1 VHDGGQRTAL
11 TGAPHFYDFFKQ
23 VHALPQVL
31 SLRRVAGG
39 VNALAFW
46 TPLLTNVTLR
56 FAKQSGGLM
65 KAIVFH
71 QHGGPEV
78 LKYENA
84 TDPVPRANEVLV
96 RVKACALNHLDLWVR
111 RGLPNVPIP
120 LPHIPGSD
128 VAGEIAAVGE
138 AVTTVRVGQKV
149 VLAPGVTCG
158 KCAPC
163 ISGNDNRCRSFTN
176 LGYMIDGGC
185 AEFVRCPE
193 VNCLPCPENLTFEE
207 ASSIP
212 LVFQTA
218 WHMLVARAE
227 LQPGE
232 DVLIL
237 GAGSGVGSAAI
248 QVAKFFGARVI
259 ATASTNEKLAKA
271 RELGADHL
279 INHKTQKIRDEVR
292 RITNKR
298 GVDVVFEHVGTATWD
313 ESIASLALAG
323 RLVTCG
329 ATTGYD
335 AKIDLRFLFSR
346 QLSLL
351 GSYMGAKSE
360 LRTVMKLVAA
370 GRLKPIV
377 DRVFPLAEAAAA
389 HAYLEAG
396 SQFGKVVLAV

>member
-1 VHDGGQRTAL
+1 MENRFESASKSKRHSISTRVESDRFDCVSHQP
-11 TGAPHFYDFFKQ
+11 TG
-23 VHALPQVL
+23 
-31 SLRRVAGG
+31 SR
-39 VNALAFW
+39 
-46 TPLLTNVTLR
+46 
-56 FAKQSGGLM
+56 M

-78 LKYENA
+78 LRYEDA
-84 TDPVPRANEVLV
+84 PLPVARANEVLV
-96 RVKACALNHLDLWVR
+96 RVRACALNHLDLWVR
-111 RGLPNVPIP
+111 AGLPNVPIP

-128 VAGEIAAVGE
+128 VAGEIAEVGSG
-138 AVTTVRVGQKV
+138 VTTVEVGQKGI
-149 VLAPGVTCG
+149 LAPGVSCG
-158 KCAPC
+158 KCAAC
-163 ISGNDNRCRSFTN
+163 IAGQDNRCRQFSN
-176 LGYMIDGGC
+176 LGYMLDGGC

-193 VNCLPCPENLTFEE
+193 VNCLPYPENLTFEE
-207 ASSIP
+207 AASIP

-248 QVAKFFGARVI
+248 QIAKFLGAQVI
-259 ATASTNEKLAKA
+259 ATAGSDEKLAKA

-279 INHKTQKIRDEVR
+279 INHKSQKIREEVR
-292 RITNKR
+292 RITGKR
-298 GVDVVFEHVGTATWD
+298 GVDVVFEHVGTSTWED
-313 ESIASLALAG
+313 SLASLAASG

-351 GSYMGAKSE
+351 GSYMGTKDD
-360 LRTVMKLVAA
+360 LRKVMKLVAA
-370 GRLKPIV
+370 GRFKPVV
-377 DRVFPLAEAAAA
+377 DRVFPLSEAAAA
-389 HAYLEAG
+389 HRYLESGA
-396 SQFGKVVLAV
+396 QFGKVVLSV

>member
-1 VHDGGQRTAL
+1 
-11 TGAPHFYDFFKQ
+11 
-23 VHALPQVL
+23 
-31 SLRRVAGG
+31 
-39 VNALAFW
+39 
-46 TPLLTNVTLR
+46 
-56 FAKQSGGLM
+56 M

-78 LKYENA
+78 LHYEDA
-84 TDPVPRANEVLV
+84 PQPIIHANEVLV
-96 RVKACALNHLDLWVR
+96 RVKACALNHLDIWVR
-111 RGLPNVPIP
+111 IGIPGVPFP

-128 VAGEIAAVGE
+128 IAGEIAQIGAD
-138 AVTTVRVGQKV
+138 VTIVRVGQKV
-149 VLAPGVTCG
+149 VLAPGVSCG
-158 KCAPC
+158 KCAAC
-163 ISGNDNRCRSFTN
+163 LAGQDNRCRQFTN

-193 VNCLPCPENLTFEE
+193 VNCLPFPENLSFEE
-207 ASSIP
+207 AASIP

-218 WHMLVARAE
+218 WHMLIARAE

-232 DVLIL
+232 DVLVL

-248 QVAKFFGARVI
+248 QISKFFGARVI
-259 ATASTNEKLAKA
+259 ATAGNEAKLEKAKQ
-271 RELGADHL
+271 LGADHV
-279 INHKTQKIRDEVR
+279 INHKSQKIRDEVR
-292 RITNKR
+292 RITGKR

-313 ESIASLALAG
+313 ESIASLAASG

-351 GSYMGAKSE
+351 GSYMGTKSE
-360 LRTVMKLVAA
+360 LQTVMKLVAA
-370 GRLKPIV
+370 GRLKPII

-389 HAYLEAG
+389 HTYLESG
-396 SQFGKVVLAV
+396 QQFGKVVLRV

>member
-1 VHDGGQRTAL
+1 
-11 TGAPHFYDFFKQ
+11 
-23 VHALPQVL
+23 
-31 SLRRVAGG
+31 
-39 VNALAFW
+39 
-46 TPLLTNVTLR
+46 
-56 FAKQSGGLM
+56 M

-78 LKYENA
+78 LKYAEVP
-84 TDPVPRANEVLV
+84 DPVIRANEVLV

-111 RGLPNVPIP
+111 LGIHGVTIP

-128 VAGEIAAVGE
+128 VAGEIAQIGAD
-138 AVTTVRVGQKV
+138 VTTVRVGQKV

-158 KCAPC
+158 KCPAC
-163 ISGNDNRCRSFTN
+163 LAGQDNRCRNFTN

-185 AEFVRCPE
+185 AEFVRVPE
-193 VNCLPCPENLTFEE
+193 VNCMPYPENLSFEE
-207 ASSIP
+207 AASIP

-237 GAGSGVGSAAI
+237 GAGRGINRDAI
-248 QVAKFFGARVI
+248 QIAKFFGARVI
-259 ATASTNEKLAKA
+259 ATAGSDAKLQKG

-292 RITNKR
+292 RITGKR
-298 GVDVVFEHVGTATWD
+298 GVDVVFEHIGTATWD
-313 ESIASLALAG
+313 ESFASLAPSG

-329 ATTGYD
+329 ATIGFD
-335 AKIDLRFLFSR
+335 AKVDLRFLFSR

-351 GSYMGAKSE
+351 GSYMGTKSE
-360 LRTVMKLVAA
+360 LLTVMKLVAA
-370 GRLKPIV
+370 GRFKPVV

-389 HAYLEAG
+389 HAYLESS
-396 SQFGKVVLAV
+396 SQFGKVVLKV

>member
-1 VHDGGQRTAL
+1 
-11 TGAPHFYDFFKQ
+11 
-23 VHALPQVL
+23 
-31 SLRRVAGG
+31 
-39 VNALAFW
+39 
-46 TPLLTNVTLR
+46 
-56 FAKQSGGLM
+56 M
-65 KAIVFH
+65 KAIRFH
-71 QHGGPEV
+71 QHGGAAVLRYEDVPE
-78 LKYENA
+78 
-84 TDPVPRANEVLV
+84 PVVRANDVLV
-96 RVKACALNHLDLWVR
+96 RVKACALNRLDLWVR
-111 RGLPNVPIP
+111 GGLPNVPIP

-128 VAGEIAAVGE
+128 VAGEVAQIGAE
-138 AVTTVRVGQKV
+138 VTTVRVGQKV
-149 VLAPGVTCG
+149 VLAPGVACG
-158 KCAPC
+158 KCAAC
-163 ISGNDNRCRSFTN
+163 ISGHDNRCRQFTN

-193 VNCLPCPENLTFEE
+193 VNCLPYPENLSFEE
-207 ASSIP
+207 AASIP

-248 QVAKFFGARVI
+248 QVAKFFGARVT
-259 ATASTNEKLAKA
+259 ATAGTDEKLSKA
-271 RELGADHL
+271 RELGADYV
-279 INHKTQKIRDEVR
+279 INHRSQKIRDEVR

-313 ESIASLALAG
+313 DSVASLALGG

-360 LRTVMKLVAA
+360 LQTVMKLVAA
-370 GRLKPIV
+370 GRLKPVV